1 MAFDVIWFEPM
12 TNARVDVEAAKRG
25 QEFQLGWFA
34 DPFFL
39 GDYPAT
45 MRRRVGERL
54 PRFTPQESALV
65 KGALDFVGINHY
77 TTYYTR
83 HNDTNI
89 IGRLFN
95 DTLADTGTLSLRESS
110 SLNLLRFLCFPS
122 VLQRY

>member
-34 DPFFL
+34 DPFFF
-39 GDYPAT
+39 GNYPAT

-54 PRFTPQESALV
+54 PRFAQQESALV

-77 TTYYTR
+77 TR

-89 IGRLFN
+89 IDGSSTTRWPTPGPSACVS
-95 DTLADTGTLSLRESS
+95 DESA
-110 SLNLLRFLCFPS
+110 L
-122 VLQRY
+122 